1 MLMVMSSLDPHMIIE
16 LEDENKSCYIVLEWL
31 SFMLMVFAQVVW
43 AYADYELC
51 LIGFGI
57 YLYLVIRCCW

>member
-1 MLMVMSSLDPHMIIE
+1 MLTVKSSLDPHMIIE
-16 LEDENKSCYIVLEWL
+16 LEDENKPCSIALEWL
-31 SFMLMVFAQVVW
+31 RFISMVFAQVVW

-57 YLYLVIRCCW
+57 YLYLVIRCW